1 MSLTLQ
7 ARRFMAGFLPL
18 AVLAGFLPLFVT
30 NPYYLNVLNVTALHV
45 LVVTGLN
52 LLIGCAGQIS
62 LGHAAFFG
70 MGAYGSAILTTAAG
84 LGPWTALGAT
94 ALGTGLCSLAVG
106 APTLRLKGNYLVMAT
121 LGFNIIVNVLLV
133 QWDDLTGGSGGLSG
147 VPPLTLFGLPLDTDS
162 RFYWLAW
169 GAALAGLVPA
179 RNLTHSHVGRALRA
193 LHDSP
198 AAAEACGVPIASYK
212 IRVFAL
218 SAVYASVAGSL
229 YAHYFGIVTP
239 RTFDIFKSVELVT
252 MCLIGGVGSLWGGL
266 FGAVFLTPLPQLL
279 HVFEEH
285 QDIIFGAVL
294 LGLLMFLPQG
304 LVGRL
309 EEALARRG
317 LGGAVLAPGSRP
329 GGQGPGDPDRDP
341 GPGPQADLPT
351 DSLATDAMPVPAPE
365 ERP

>member
-1 MSLTLQ
+1 MNLTVQ
-7 ARRFMAGFLPL
+7 ARRFMAGLLPL
-18 AVLAGFLPLFVT
+18 ILLVGLTPLVVT
-30 NPYYLNVLNVTALHV
+30 NAYYLNVLNVTALNV

-70 MGAYGSAILTTAAG
+70 IGAYVSAILTATYGVNPWLALVAA
-84 LGPWTALGAT
+84 ALAT
-94 ALGTGLCSLAVG
+94 ALCALAVG

-121 LGFNIIVNVLLV
+121 LGFNIIVNVLLI
-133 QWDDLTGGSGGLSG
+133 QWDDLTGGSGGLTG
-147 VPPLTLFGLPLDTDS
+147 VPPLVLFGLPLDTDY
-162 RFYWLAW
+162 RFFWLAW
-169 GAALAGLVPA
+169 GAALIGLLPA
-179 RNLTHSHVGRALRA
+179 RNLLHSHVGRALRA

-198 AAAEACGVPIASYK
+198 AAAASCGVPIEGYK
-212 IRVFAL
+212 IKVFVV

-252 MCLIGGVGSLWGGL
+252 MCLVGGIGSLWGGL
-266 FGAVFLTPLPQLL
+266 FGASFLTPLPQLL

-294 LGLLMFLPQG
+294 LLLLIFLPQG

-317 LGGAVLAPGSRP
+317 IGGAVM
-329 GGQGPGDPDRDP
+329 PGD
-341 GPGPQADLPT
+341 
-351 DSLATDAMPVPAPE
+351 SLE